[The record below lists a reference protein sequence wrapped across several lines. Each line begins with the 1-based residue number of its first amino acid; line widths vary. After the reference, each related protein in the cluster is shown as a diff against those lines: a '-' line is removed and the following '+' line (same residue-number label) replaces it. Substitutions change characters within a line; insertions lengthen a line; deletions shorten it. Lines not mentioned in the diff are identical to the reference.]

1 MKSRILAALALAAAT
16 LVTAFSLGS
25 PAQAAAPGYVKQ
37 GSYGWPDQCLGV
49 GHQGQVNH
57 TWSSY
62 YCETVIP
69 TNWNAPGLYHL
80 WVQY

>member
-1 MKSRILAALALAAAT
+1 MKSRPLAALALTAAA
-16 LVTAFSLGS
+16 LLAS
-25 PAQAAAPGYVKQ
+25 PAVAVSAATSAAYVKQ
-37 GSYGWPDQCLGV
+37 ASYGWPDQCQWFGA
-49 GHQGQVNH
+49 QGQANH

-69 TNWNAPGLYHL
+69 TNWTAPGLYNL

>member
-1 MKSRILAALALAAAT
+1 MKSRLSAALVLTAAA
-16 LVTAFSLGS
+16 LVATSA
-25 PAQAAAPGYVKQ
+25 PAQAASYVKHA
-37 GSYGWPDQCLGV
+37 SYGWPDQCQWFGN
-49 GHQGQVNH
+49 QGTVNH

-69 TNWNAPGLYHL
+69 TNWMAPGLYNL

>member
-1 MKSRILAALALAAAT
+1 MKSRPPAALALAAAA
-16 LVTAFSLGS
+16 LVAASALAS
-25 PAQAAAPGYVKQ
+25 PALAASAAYVKQ
-37 GSYGWPDQCLGV
+37 GSYGWPDQCQWFGQ
-49 GHQGQVNH
+49 QGQTNH

-69 TNWNAPGLYHL
+69 TNWTAPGLYNL

>member
-1 MKSRILAALALAAAT
+1 MKLRSSAALALTAAALVAAST
-16 LVTAFSLGS
+16 LAS
-25 PAQAAAPGYVKQ
+25 PALATSSAYVKQ
-37 GSYGWPDQCLGV
+37 ASYGWPDQCQWFGN
-49 GHQGQVNH
+49 QGQVNN

-69 TNWNAPGLYHL
+69 TNWSSPGLYHL